1 MGYCKLDSKLFL
13 QEPQLLNKQK
23 TMIYQAVIVSTDL
36 EYSTNRA
43 CKTQNNFQKQPT
55 TKRQIY
61 RFSGFPQNSYLTESK
76 IQEIHPTKS
85 SFSSAYL
92 HEVAEGMDINV
103 YYGDHGRGRKKNPKK
118 QERKECYMQVLK
130 KQKNKNFLKTE
141 IKDYAF
147 ITFLLL
153 V

>member
-1 MGYCKLDSKLFL
+1 MYIM
-13 QEPQLLNKQK
+13 E
-23 TMIYQAVIVSTDL
+23 TMA
-36 EYSTNRA
+36 
-43 CKTQNNFQKQPT
+43 
-55 TKRQIY
+55 
-61 RFSGFPQNSYLTESK
+61 G
-76 IQEIHPTKS
+76 
-85 SFSSAYL
+85 
-92 HEVAEGMDINV
+92 G
-103 YYGDHGRGRKKNPKK
+103 GKKKKK

>member
-1 MGYCKLDSKLFL
+1 MHVKHKIIFRSN
-13 QEPQLLNKQK
+13 QPQRDKF
-23 TMIYQAVIVSTDL
+23 IGFQA
-36 EYSTNRA
+36 
-43 CKTQNNFQKQPT
+43 
-55 TKRQIY
+55 
-61 RFSGFPQNSYLTESK
+61 FPQNSYLTESK